1 MPTLIYFY
9 RHPDPMYFSL
19 EKLFAAISRQI
30 HDGYER
36 EFAVQEKFL
45 PLSTKW
51 KSILPNLVFTKKNQ
65 GRVNHITGDIHYAIL
80 ACSKRNVN
88 VLTIHDCV
96 LLHRYSV
103 RNPRYWIMK
112 WLWYDLPVR
121 KADAVTVISE
131 NTKTEL
137 LRFTKCDPRKIR
149 VISNFVDP
157 LFQAAPSSGKTAP
170 SSGKNDLPCILFI
183 GSTPNKNLERLAEAI
198 EGIKVRLEIVGMLT
212 GEQRTV
218 LEKYRI
224 DYRQSSGLTPES
236 LLDKYIQCDLL
247 AFPSTYEGFGLPIIE
262 AQAVGRPVLTSNI
275 APMAGIAGGAACLA
289 DPYDVASIR
298 EGVLHILNDEQYRRN
313 MIRLGLDNVN
323 RFRLDKVTD
332 QYVALY
338 RELVRQ
344 KLN

>member
-1 MPTLIYFY
+1 MPSLIYFY

-19 EKLFAAISRQI
+19 EKLFAAIGRKIQ
-30 HDGYER
+30 DLYGR
-36 EFAVQEKFL
+36 EFSVREKFL

-51 KSILPNLVFTKKNQ
+51 KSILPNLLFAKKNQ
-65 GRVNHITGDIHYAIL
+65 GRINHITGDIHYAIL

-96 LLHRYSV
+96 LLHRYSAG
-103 RNPRYWIMK
+103 NPRYWIMK

-131 NTKTEL
+131 NTKNEL
-137 LRFTKCDPRKIR
+137 LRFTRCDPRKIR

-157 LFQAAPSSGKTAP
+157 IFQAASL
-170 SSGKNDLPCILFI
+170 SGKNDLPCILFI

-198 EGIKVRLEIVGMLT
+198 EGINVRLEIVGTLSRD
-212 GEQRTV
+212 QLTV
-218 LEKYRI
+218 LERYRI

-275 APMAGIAGGAACLA
+275 APMAGIAGGAAWLA
-289 DPYDVASIR
+289 DPYDPASIR
-298 EGVLHILNDEQYRRN
+298 QGVLHILNDEEYRTN

-338 RELVRQ
+338 KELVRK

>member
-1 MPTLIYFY
+1 MIYFY
-9 RHPDPMYFSL
+9 RRPDPMYFSL
-19 EKLFAAISRQI
+19 EKLFSAVRRQI
-30 HDGYER
+30 HDLYGP
-36 EFAVQEKFL
+36 EFSVQEKFL
-45 PLSTKW
+45 PFSTKW
-51 KSILPNLVFTKKNQ
+51 ESIMPNLFFAKKNQ
-65 GRVNHITGDIHYAIL
+65 GRINHITGDIHYAIL

-96 LLHRYSV
+96 PLHRYSV

-131 NTKTEL
+131 KTKNEL
-137 LRFTKCDPRKIR
+137 LHFTKCDPRKIR

-157 LFQAAPSSGKTAP
+157 IFQAASLPGE
-170 SSGKNDLPCILFI
+170 NDLPCILFI
-183 GSTPNKNLERLAEAI
+183 GSTPNKNLERLVEAI
-198 EGIKVRLEIVGMLT
+198 EGIKLRLEIVGTLT
-212 GEQRTV
+212 GEQRTI
-218 LEKYRI
+218 LERYRI

-275 APMAGIAGGAACLA
+275 APMAGIAGGAAWLA

-298 EGVLHILNDEQYRRN
+298 EGVLRILNDEQYRMN

-338 RELVRQ
+338 RELLQQ